1 MKKLSFFLF
10 SIAFTQQLLSQN
22 RSENFRMILHDDWR
36 MQSSLANKAT
46 GEQVSKKDFPV
57 SDWYKITVPSTF
69 VAGLLANHEYNFD
82 PFYSQ
87 NFEKLADKRMDTTW
101 WYRKEFALPSSE
113 KNKNVVLKLH
123 GINYKANVWLNG
135 MLIADSSYI
144 KGPFRIIELDITKQI
159 KYAGENV
166 LALEILRPFNP
177 NKHDGDLAID
187 YADWIHYPPDY
198 NGGIVNDVEILTYDQ
213 VGIRHPLVTT
223 KFDLPS
229 IAVAHLTVD
238 AEVINYT
245 DKEQDAVVKGRIN
258 NDVEFQQ
265 KVHLMPN
272 EKKQVSFSPPGY
284 SQLNIKNPKIWWP
297 WQYGKPELNRI
308 EVAVIKNGKVSN
320 TISENF
326 GIRQITSVLINNAS
340 RKFIVN
346 GKPIMLRGAAWSPDI
361 FQRHSKKREEQEL
374 KLVRDMNMNIVRSE
388 GKLEDDYFYD
398 LCDQYGLLV
407 MTGWMCC
414 GAWQYPENW
423 DAAERKVAMASDSS
437 VMYWLRNK
445 ACIMVWLNG
454 SDMPPRDSTVE
465 ADYLAIENYLKWPN
479 PVISTADASKSKVSG
494 YSGVKMNGPYDWVPP
509 VYWETDSNRHG
520 GSWSFATEISP
531 GPSIMPYESLI
542 KFIPKDSIGNTNGD
556 WLYHCG
562 TFQFSNTKIFDSA
575 LAQRYGDPSS
585 MQDYLGKAQLQNY
598 EGHRAMMEAY
608 GLDKYNTATG
618 VVQWMLSNPWPS
630 LIWHTYDYYL
640 YPAGTYFGMKK
651 SMEPLHVM
659 YSYKTND
666 VNIINSY
673 LGKFEG
679 LKVIADVYDLNGTL
693 KYSNTITTSVDGDGI
708 KKCFAIPPISGLT
721 NVYFLR
727 LSLKDSK
734 QQTKSINWYW
744 LSQKPDELLWKTSK
758 WFYTPQSRFTDFTAL
773 KDMPLTTLHVSH
785 TTIKKE
791 NETVYAVTIT
801 NTGKA
806 VAFFVHVRALKEKN
820 SDDILPVIFSDN
832 YISLAPGESRTI
844 ECSYENKDAGNNTP
858 YILTTAWNLNIKA
871 SEAGMNAGFG
881 K

>member
-1 MKKLSFFLF
+1 
-10 SIAFTQQLLSQN
+10 
-22 RSENFRMILHDDWR
+22 
-36 MQSSLANKAT
+36 
-46 GEQVSKKDFPV
+46 
-57 SDWYKITVPSTF
+57 
-69 VAGLLANHEYNFD
+69 
-82 PFYSQ
+82 
-87 NFEKLADKRMDTTW
+87 
-101 WYRKEFALPSSE
+101 
-113 KNKNVVLKLH
+113 
-123 GINYKANVWLNG
+123 
-135 MLIADSSYI
+135 
-144 KGPFRIIELDITKQI
+144 
-159 KYAGENV
+159 
-166 LALEILRPFNP
+166 
-177 NKHDGDLAID
+177 
-187 YADWIHYPPDY
+187 
-198 NGGIVNDVEILTYDQ
+198 
-213 VGIRHPLVTT
+213 
-223 KFDLPS
+223 
-229 IAVAHLTVD
+229 
-238 AEVINYT
+238 
-245 DKEQDAVVKGRIN
+245 
-258 NDVEFQQ
+258 
-265 KVHLMPN
+265 
-272 EKKQVSFSPPGY
+272 
-284 SQLNIKNPKIWWP
+284 
-297 WQYGKPELNRI
+297 
-308 EVAVIKNGKVSN
+308 
-320 TISENF
+320 
-326 GIRQITSVLINNAS
+326 
-340 RKFIVN
+340 
-346 GKPIMLRGAAWSPDI
+346 
-361 FQRHSKKREEQEL
+361 
-374 KLVRDMNMNIVRSE
+374 
-388 GKLEDDYFYD
+388 
-398 LCDQYGLLV
+398 
-407 MTGWMCC
+407 
-414 GAWQYPENW
+414 
-423 DAAERKVAMASDSS
+423 
-437 VMYWLRNK
+437 
-445 ACIMVWLNG
+445 
-454 SDMPPRDSTVE
+454 
-465 ADYLAIENYLKWPN
+465 
-479 PVISTADASKSKVSG
+479 
-494 YSGVKMNGPYDWVPP
+494 
-509 VYWETDSNRHG
+509 
-520 GSWSFATEISP
+520 
-531 GPSIMPYESLI
+531 MPYESLI